1 MAAAAI
7 ATVADR
13 SVLALARRLLLVT
26 STPALSLDVCK
37 YSVHLGAD
45 AWRRVAASNGA
56 HVLNGAAAHIESDV
70 LVFTYLFVPTRV
82 GGTRWMD
89 GVIVGNCE

>member
-1 MAAAAI
+1 MAAVSI
-7 ATVADR
+7 ATVADLR
-13 SVLALARRLLLVT
+13 VFARLLLLVT